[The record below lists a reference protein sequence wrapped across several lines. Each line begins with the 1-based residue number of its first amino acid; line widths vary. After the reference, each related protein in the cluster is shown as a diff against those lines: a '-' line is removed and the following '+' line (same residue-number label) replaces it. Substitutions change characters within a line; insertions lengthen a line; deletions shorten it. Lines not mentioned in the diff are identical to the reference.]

1 MHTVIHRYEWYQF
14 SLFILS
20 FFCIR
25 SYLLVWPISTTLDTR
40 SQCGVLVLLLF
51 RIVWF
56 DLSLFFQRFC
66 GKRWMW
72 NSTFLMIWFAQV
84 TPNSTRVTVA
94 ASGEC
99 KFSLISSL
107 GFSHVSIHKSYRN
120 VLSESGDK
128 MRFGRIFRCHTKRT
142 KEASSEQHKR
152 NRIAICLHQ
161 PSTNKQYNK
170 LPTKNV
176 KLQPKVFSS
185 LALCLQENLIQRNY
199 SVILAQFYEFSFILF
214 WNVFF

>member
-1 MHTVIHRYEWYQF
+1 M
-14 SLFILS
+14 
-20 FFCIR
+20 
-25 SYLLVWPISTTLDTR
+25 
-40 SQCGVLVLLLF
+40 
-51 RIVWF
+51 
-56 DLSLFFQRFC
+56 
-66 GKRWMW
+66 
-72 NSTFLMIWFAQV
+72 
-84 TPNSTRVTVA
+84 RVTVA

-128 MRFGRIFRCHTKRT
+128 MRFGRIFRCHKKST
-142 KEASSEQHKR
+142 KETSAELHKR

-176 KLQPKVFSS
+176 KLQPKTFLVTCTLFTRKFDSTKLFRYFST
-185 LALCLQENLIQRNY
+185 
-199 SVILAQFYEFSFILF
+199 ILRI
-214 WNVFF
+214 FF